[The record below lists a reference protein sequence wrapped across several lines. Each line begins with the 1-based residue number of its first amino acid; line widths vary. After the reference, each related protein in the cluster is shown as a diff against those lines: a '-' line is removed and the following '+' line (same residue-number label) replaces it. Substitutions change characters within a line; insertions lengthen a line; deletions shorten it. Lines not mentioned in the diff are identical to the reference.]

1 MGFLKKL
8 FGSAEEDFVNLVRA
22 HENGEEWA
30 TEKINQMWQ
39 QNDSTLL
46 PRIYRAYVT
55 IYADSAAQGNREA
68 ILKYA
73 RGLEWSGRENEAL
86 NWYMK
91 LINNGDTDAML
102 ELALD
107 YSELGGMGENASEKM
122 KWIRKAAEMGNPKA
136 QGKLALEY
144 STANDMVNAD
154 IWAQRA
160 AEGGIAEGKFR
171 YAEILK
177 NENME
182 LVSYTKGQSLFGEA
196 FQAHLIKKYNI
207 TSADDAMK
215 IREEL
220 YSKAEELYIDY
231 LNEGDDDDMFS
242 DTLRHLAFLYL
253 FPWSNSLTASPYMA
267 AYYFYR
273 DYYFFEN
280 DSSFAQVKKIVSE
293 NHLEVTN
300 ETLREW
306 QNQSVFD
313 WAEAH
318 GIALF

>member
-8 FGSAEEDFVNLVRA
+8 FGSGEEDFINLVRA

-55 IYADSAAQGNREA
+55 IYADAAAQGDRAA

-73 RGLEWSGRENEAL
+73 RGLEWSGREAEAL
-86 NWYMK
+86 DWYMK

-107 YSELGGMGENASEKM
+107 YGEFGGMGENVSEKM

-136 QGKLALEY
+136 QAKLALEY
-144 STANDMVNAD
+144 SAANDMVNAD

-160 AEGGIAEGKFR
+160 AEGGNAEGKFR

-182 LVSYTKGQSLFGEA
+182 LASYTTDKSLFGEA
-196 FQAHLIKKYNI
+196 FQTYLVKKYNI

-220 YSKAEELYIDY
+220 YSKAEQLYIDY

-242 DTLRHLAFLYL
+242 DSLRHLAFLYL
-253 FPWSNSLTASPYMA
+253 FPWLKSLPASPYMA

-280 DSSFAQVKKIVSE
+280 DSSFAQVKKIVGE
-293 NHLEVTN
+293 NNLNVTN